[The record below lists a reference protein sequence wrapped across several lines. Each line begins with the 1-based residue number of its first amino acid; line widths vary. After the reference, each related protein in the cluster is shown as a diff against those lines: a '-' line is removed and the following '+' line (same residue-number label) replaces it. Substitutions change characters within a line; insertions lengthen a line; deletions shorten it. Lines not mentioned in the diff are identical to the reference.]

1 MRKRKGERSC
11 GECSSEGKG
20 VICWK
25 SEGELL
31 SPFSWMGG
39 GGGGVVKVFGFVW
52 GLTTW
57 RRGRTSK
64 EKEWEGR
71 SLECRFGLFLFYL
84 IRKALERQ

>member
-11 GECSSEGKG
+11 GESSSEGKG

-31 SPFSWMGG
+31 SPFSWMR
-39 GGGGVVKVFGFVW
+39 GGGGVGKVFGFVW

-64 EKEWEGR
+64 GKEREGR
-71 SLECRFGLFLFYL
+71 YLECRFGLFLFSF
-84 IRKALERQ
+84 IRKASEWQ

>member
-31 SPFSWMGG
+31 SPFSWIE
-39 GGGGVVKVFGFVW
+39 KREW
-52 GLTTW
+52 GES
-57 RRGRTSK
+57 RG
-64 EKEWEGR
+64 
-71 SLECRFGLFLFYL
+71 
-84 IRKALERQ
+84 